1 MNGIIDLQIDLVET
15 PRRVRLLATL
25 SQVAA

>member
-15 PRRVRLLATL
+15 PRGVRLLATL